1 MVDLM
6 QYRMARLAQM
16 SGHWRQLAGNSLS
29 AAISGEIG
37 TVADDL
43 DQEIA
48 RMRRECVG
56 KRSCPCEYRGAC
68 LHFDDEDL
76 GDKKNIAIKMAA

>member
-16 SGHWRQLAGNSLS
+16 SGHWRQLADDSLS
-29 AAISGEIG
+29 AAISSEIAM
-37 TVADDL
+37 VADDF

-48 RMRRECVG
+48 RMRRECLG
-56 KRSCPCEYRGAC
+56 KRSCPCECDGAC
-68 LHFDDEDL
+68 LDFDDE
-76 GDKKNIAIKMAA
+76 GSATKKYRH